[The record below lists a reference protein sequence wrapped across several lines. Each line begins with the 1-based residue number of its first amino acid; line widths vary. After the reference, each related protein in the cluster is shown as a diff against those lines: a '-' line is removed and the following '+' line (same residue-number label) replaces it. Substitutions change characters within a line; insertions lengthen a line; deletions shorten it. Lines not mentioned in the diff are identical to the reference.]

1 MEAKIASLEGQLAQ
15 AMQSGDEATQA
26 LRKQLADVTS
36 AFDDFKVTSKQEFE
50 SMQSDL
56 NEKHRKEMEA
66 LKRKYEDMMNELK

>member
-36 AFDDFKVTSKQEFE
+36 AFDGFKVTSKQEFE